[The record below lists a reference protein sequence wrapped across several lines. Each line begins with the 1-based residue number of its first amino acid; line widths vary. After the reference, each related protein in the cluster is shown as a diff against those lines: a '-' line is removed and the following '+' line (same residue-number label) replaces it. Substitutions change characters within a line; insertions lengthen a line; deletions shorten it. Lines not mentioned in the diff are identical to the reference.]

1 MHRISFLEEKRNRFR
16 VLLEHHAHTVV
27 QLHHATLLFK
37 SIAAGRDACTT
48 IQHLRVYSAS
58 FPEKIVLQNNSHF
71 LFNNDV
77 CVFVIL
83 VNVVVRVVPSSS

>member
-1 MHRISFLEEKRNRFR
+1 MHRISFLQKKETGSAYCWSTT
-16 VLLEHHAHTVV
+16 HAHTVV

-77 CVFVIL
+77 CSTVHVQ
-83 VNVVVRVVPSSS
+83 